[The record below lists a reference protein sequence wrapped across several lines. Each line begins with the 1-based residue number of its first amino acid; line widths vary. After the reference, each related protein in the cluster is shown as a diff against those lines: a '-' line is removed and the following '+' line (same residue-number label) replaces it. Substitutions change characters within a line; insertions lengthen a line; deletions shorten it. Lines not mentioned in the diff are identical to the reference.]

1 MGYIDKHLL
10 KGEQIAYGAR
20 LHWVIF
26 LRPFFLLAISL
37 SLLVTG
43 KSVIPNNLLSQ
54 VPPEINTF
62 TLYELDML
70 RLLGAAIFI
79 LFGFPAW
86 ISAFVRKISSEFG
99 ISNKRVLIKLGFIK
113 RNSFETLLS
122 KVEGIGVVQG
132 IFGRILDFGTI
143 IIRGTGGSKEYFH
156 KIANPLEFRKHVQ
169 EQISLLGYE
178 DNRSN

>member
-62 TLYELDML
+62 TLYELDVL
-70 RLLGAAIFI
+70 QLLGAAIFI

-86 ISAFVRKISSEFG
+86 ISALVRKISSEFG

-132 IFGRILDFGTI
+132 ILGRILDFGTI